1 MASISL
7 KYKSKSGNLT
17 APGDVDPG
25 AMIPIAT
32 VSVSSGGASYVEFTS
47 IPSAY
52 EHLQVRAIGRTNRS
66 ANGDYALIS
75 VNGDTSTSNY
85 TTHYLQGNGSSVASG
100 AYVQSF
106 AGALMS
112 RWAAANDGSN
122 IFGLGILDIL
132 DYSNTNKY
140 KTFRDISGLDTN
152 TSNSQVNFESSLWL
166 STAVINA
173 LRITPGAGTTWQ
185 QYSHF
190 ALYGIKRAGA

>member
-32 VSVSSGGASYVEFTS
+32 VTVSSGGSSSISFTS
-47 IPSAY
+47 IPSTY
-52 EHLQVRAIGRTNRS
+52 EHLQLRGIGRTNRS
-66 ANGDYALIS
+66 ANGDYSLIS
-75 VNGDTSTSNY
+75 VNSDTSTSNY
-85 TTHYLQGNGSSVASG
+85 TTHYLQGNGTSAAAG
-100 AYVQSF
+100 AYVQSYG
-106 AGALMS
+106 GALLN
-112 RWAAANDGSN
+112 RWAAASDTSN
-122 IFGLGILDIL
+122 VFGAAIVDIL

-140 KTFRDISGLDTN
+140 KTFRNIGAVDNNDANGQINLQST
-152 TSNSQVNFESSLWL
+152 LWL
-166 STAVINA
+166 STAAVTS
-173 LRITPGAGTTWQ
+173 LTITPGAGTSFN